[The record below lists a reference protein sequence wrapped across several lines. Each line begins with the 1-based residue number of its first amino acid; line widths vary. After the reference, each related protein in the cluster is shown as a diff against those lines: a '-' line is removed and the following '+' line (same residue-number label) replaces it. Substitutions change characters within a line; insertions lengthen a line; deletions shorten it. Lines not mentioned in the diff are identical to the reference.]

1 MEYVDLNNG
10 VRMPL
15 LGYGTFQIDPAKTEE
30 CVRRAISAGYR
41 LLIRRRGTLKG
52 KIVAYEDAAGKSSI
66 QCGKCHTFLLVDYD
80 KMTAEPTLQEREVYK
95 MVVNV

>member
-41 LLIRRRGTLKG
+41 LI
-52 KIVAYEDAAGKSSI
+52 D
-66 QCGKCHTFLLVDYD
+66 
-80 KMTAEPTLQEREVYK
+80 TAQGYFKE
-95 MVVNV
+95 